1 MSSSTVS
8 LLGLKFQPIT
18 WGFSHSFPININGSH
33 VAKSLCNTLRM
44 YSLMFKLILMQMLSS
59 AGNKRN
65 IEAIYFFHLSA
76 PVLQTP
82 KLPSLL
88 PRYHNISQDLL
99 NLCVT
104 PSWKPSFKTL
114 GQWILIDIY
123 YPLMCGGKLDRWQAV
138 PSPMRMRFFISLSPP
153 SPAVSHIKGGPTCC
167 F

>member
-8 LLGLKFQPIT
+8 LLGLKFQRIT

-104 PSWKPSFKTL
+104 PSWRPSFKTL
-114 GQWILIDIY
+114 GQWMLIGIY
-123 YPLMCGGKLDRWQAV
+123 YLLMCGENWTDDR
-138 PSPMRMRFFISLSPP
+138 LSFHP
-153 SPAVSHIKGGPTCC
+153 
-167 F
+167 